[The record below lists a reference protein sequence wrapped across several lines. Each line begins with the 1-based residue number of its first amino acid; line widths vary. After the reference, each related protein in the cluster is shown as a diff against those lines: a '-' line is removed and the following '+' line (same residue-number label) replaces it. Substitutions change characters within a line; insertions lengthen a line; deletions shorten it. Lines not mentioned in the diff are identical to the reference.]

1 MRTIP
6 ILLSLAALAAARPA
20 SAQYFEARNHGMG
33 GAGIASSSYLAAGW
47 ANPALLTRC
56 RDNDRFGILLPSVGA
71 LVNDR
76 SGLVDDLTE
85 FTDQYDRVD
94 ALVQSNTATQQD
106 LDDLADSLAA
116 LSNREVYGTVGGGLM
131 VAVPSRSFGWAIHLS
146 VHADFTAFSEI
157 DPADVQAIRNA
168 LTDPTL
174 PTLLSEARVLGV
186 AVADLGLSLATR
198 FGTDELALAVGVT
211 PKYQMV
217 ESFHYAT
224 RVDQFEDGDFTE
236 DQYRTDDSGFN
247 LDIGAAVTVGDSLTF
262 GLMLRNLIAQEYQT
276 VTTLGASA
284 TYEIN
289 PEIGIGAAWTV
300 GMLTL
305 AVDADLTARE
315 RFADD
320 QGILQQ
326 IGVADDV
333 QFWRIGAEL
342 NLLDWLQLR
351 GGYASDLENYVDDTI
366 SAGLGISP
374 FGVFRI
380 DVAGSYIDEDS
391 YGGAVQ
397 MSLTF

>member
-20 SAQYFEARNHGMG
+20 CAQYFEARNHAMG
-33 GAGIASSSYLAAGW
+33 GTGIASSNYLAAGW
-47 ANPALLTRC
+47 ANPALLTRA
-56 RDNDRFGILLPSVGA
+56 RENDRFGLLLPSLGV

-76 SGLVDDLTE
+76 SGLVDDLTD
-85 FTDQYDRVD
+85 FTDEFDRVD
-94 ALVQSNTATQQD
+94 TLVQANTATQQD

-116 LSNREVYGTVGGGLM
+116 LSNREVYGTVGGGFAL
-131 VAVPSRSFGWAIHLS
+131 AVPSRSFGWAIHLN

-157 DPADVQAIRNA
+157 DPGDVQAIRNG
-168 LTDPTL
+168 LLNPTL

-186 AVADLGLSLATR
+186 AVADLGVSLATR
-198 FGTDELALAVGVT
+198 FGSDELALAVGVT

-236 DQYRTDDSGFN
+236 DQYRADDSGFN
-247 LDIGAAVTVGDSLTF
+247 VDVGAALTVGDSLTF
-262 GLMLRNLIAQEYQT
+262 GLMVRNLIAQDYQT
-276 VTTLGASA
+276 VSTLGATA

-289 PEIGIGAAWTV
+289 PEIGLGAAWTV

-305 AVDADLTARE
+305 AVDADLTPRE
-315 RFADD
+315 RFSED

-326 IGVADDV
+326 IGVVDDV
-333 QFWRIGAEL
+333 QFVRLGAEL
-342 NLLDWLQLR
+342 NLFDWLQFR
-351 GGYASDLENYVDDTI
+351 AGYASDLENYVDDTI

-380 DVAGSYIDEDS
+380 DLAGSYIDEDS
-391 YGGAVQ
+391 YGGALQ

>member
-1 MRTIP
+1 M
-6 ILLSLAALAAARPA
+6 
-20 SAQYFEARNHGMG
+20 
-33 GAGIASSSYLAAGW
+33 
-47 ANPALLTRC
+47 
-56 RDNDRFGILLPSVGA
+56 
-71 LVNDR
+71 
-76 SGLVDDLTE
+76 
-85 FTDQYDRVD
+85 
-94 ALVQSNTATQQD
+94 
-106 LDDLADSLAA
+106 
-116 LSNREVYGTVGGGLM
+116 
-131 VAVPSRSFGWAIHLS
+131 
-146 VHADFTAFSEI
+146 
-157 DPADVQAIRNA
+157 
-168 LTDPTL
+168 
-174 PTLLSEARVLGV
+174 
-186 AVADLGLSLATR
+186 
-198 FGTDELALAVGVT
+198 
-211 PKYQMV
+211 
-217 ESFHYAT
+217 
-224 RVDQFEDGDFTE
+224 
-236 DQYRTDDSGFN
+236 
-247 LDIGAAVTVGDSLTF
+247 TVGDSLTF